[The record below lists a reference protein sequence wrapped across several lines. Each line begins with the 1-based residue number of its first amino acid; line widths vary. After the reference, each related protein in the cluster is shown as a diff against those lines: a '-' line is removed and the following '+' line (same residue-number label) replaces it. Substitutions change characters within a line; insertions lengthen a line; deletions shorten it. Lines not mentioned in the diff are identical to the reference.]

1 MDFEIF
7 RQNHNPTKS
16 TPVGWTI
23 NTMKRFFKIFI
34 LAVIFISGGVL
45 GGRWFIKMKN
55 NPSTTELKIYGN
67 IDIRDANLAFNEQE
81 RIAEIFVEEGDR
93 VKKGQV
99 LAILQTHRLEA
110 QIQEAEAQIAAQQ
123 EVVKRLEA
131 GTRPQEIE
139 QARAEVLAAK
149 AIVRNSMLNFER
161 ISKTSGATSQQAL
174 DNARAQFDVDQAQ
187 LKVKEKALNLALE
200 GPRKEDIAAAK
211 NTLEALKAFLS
222 LLKIRLADMTLIS
235 PSPGIIRNRILEPGE
250 MASPNQPVVTLMLTD
265 PKWVRSYVSEPDLG
279 RINLG
284 MKAKILSD
292 SFPDQ
297 SFEGWIGFISPV
309 AEFTPK
315 TVETEDLRTKL
326 VYEVRVFVHDSKDL
340 LRLGMPVTVIVDR
353 TALPVYPGTAK
364 SRHKKPSNLLKDSK
378 RYGCSVTYAEHGLN
392 RCGAGGPESGK
403 DVFLQKRACD
413 SGPAGRFA
421 QCTARTGNRTCG
433 SGRGREN
440 HLDPYRSRL
449 DRPHGR
455 HCYRFGLR

>member
-1 MDFEIF
+1 
-7 RQNHNPTKS
+7 
-16 TPVGWTI
+16 
-23 NTMKRFFKIFI
+23 MKRFFKIVI
-34 LAVIFISGGVL
+34 LAVIFISAGVL
-45 GGRWFIKMKN
+45 GSRWFIKMKD
-55 NPSTTELKIYGN
+55 NPSATELKIYGN

-99 LAILQTHRLEA
+99 LARQQTHRLEA
-110 QIQEAEAQIAAQQ
+110 QIREVEAQIAAQQ
-123 EVVKRLEA
+123 EVVKRFEA

-139 QARAEVLAAK
+139 QARAEAA
-149 AIVRNSMLNFER
+149 AARATVRNSMLTFER
-161 ISKTSGATSQQAL
+161 ISKTSGAGATSQQAL
-174 DNARAQFDVDQAQ
+174 DNVRAQLDVDQAQ

-200 GPRKEDIAAAK
+200 GPRKEDIAEAK
-211 NTLEALKAFLS
+211 NTLDALKASLS

-250 MASPNQPVVTLMLTD
+250 MASPDRPVVTLALID
-265 PKWVRSYVSEPDLG
+265 PKWVRAYVPEPDLG

-353 TALPVYPGTAK
+353 TVSPGVSGGNGVPAQKTAQ
-364 SRHKKPSNLLKDSK
+364 PDQ
-378 RYGCSVTYAEHGLN
+378 G
-392 RCGAGGPESGK
+392 
-403 DVFLQKRACD
+403 
-413 SGPAGRFA
+413 
-421 QCTARTGNRTCG
+421 
-433 SGRGREN
+433 
-440 HLDPYRSRL
+440 
-449 DRPHGR
+449 
-455 HCYRFGLR
+455 